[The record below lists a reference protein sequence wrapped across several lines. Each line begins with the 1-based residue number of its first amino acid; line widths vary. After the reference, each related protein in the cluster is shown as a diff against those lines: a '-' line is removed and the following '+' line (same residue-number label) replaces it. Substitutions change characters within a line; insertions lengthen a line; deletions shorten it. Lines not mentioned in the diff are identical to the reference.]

1 MVQTDTL
8 EGRIDQS
15 LWFHYDLASDVL
27 YLRLVQDRDAATVA
41 EETTDGFLLLR
52 RQSDDRVVGLT
63 IVNWWKRFGHGRL
76 PDSIHELELQIE
88 PWARRV
94 AA

>member
-8 EGRIDQS
+8 EGTIDQS
-15 LWFHYDLASDVL
+15 LWFHYDLAGDVL
-27 YLRLVQDRDAATVA
+27 YLRLARERDAATVA
-41 EETTDGFLLLR
+41 EETTEGLLLLR
-52 RQSDDRVVGLT
+52 GMDDDRVVGLT
-63 IVNWWKRFGHGRL
+63 IVNWWKRFGRGRL
-76 PDSIHELELQIE
+76 PDSIHELESQIE